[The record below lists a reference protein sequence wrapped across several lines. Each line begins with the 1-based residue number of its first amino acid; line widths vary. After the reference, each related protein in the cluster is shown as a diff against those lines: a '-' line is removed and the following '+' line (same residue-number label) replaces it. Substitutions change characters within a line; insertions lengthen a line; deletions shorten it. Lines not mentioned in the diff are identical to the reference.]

1 MIIILLLKELAKK
14 FTGEFKCL
22 KENTDKYKT
31 FSIPIETEVT
41 KVDKHGNQ
49 RVFLQKKIIDS
60 ARFMASSLSDL
71 VDNLTEG
78 IHRFKCKDC
87 DCFLE
92 YESAKDN
99 LAKY

>member
-1 MIIILLLKELAKK
+1 MVIK
-14 FTGEFKCL
+14 G
-22 KENTDKYKT
+22 
-31 FSIPIETEVT
+31 FSC
-41 KVDKHGNQ
+41 K
-49 RVFLQKKIIDS
+49 KKIIDS

-87 DCFLE
+87 DCLLE